1 MRNMLKTIKNKLEH
15 GQSLVLV
22 TVIASSGATPRGAG
36 ARMLVGREGRICGTI
51 GGGAVEYRSEQIAA
65 KVLEEKTSLG
75 HDFTLTKDDVQNLG
89 MICGGACDVFFHY
102 LPAGDSHT
110 IVLCEKAEAQFLK
123 GSNLWLLTQL
133 GEKGKMGLYSD
144 SLGFWGIP
152 VSGELKLSRHPER
165 MGDIFAEQI
174 NVSGRV
180 YVFGG
185 GHVAQELV
193 PVLSHVGFR
202 CVVMDDRTEF
212 TKKELFPGAEEVI
225 CGDLQNI
232 GDYMTIGK
240 DDYVCV
246 MTRGHAYDTVVQ
258 AQVLKCR
265 PTYCGVIGSAFKA
278 AGVRKTLKEEYGLL
292 DEELDLV
299 TTPIGLNIKG
309 ETPAEIAISIAA
321 QMILHRA
328 ERNGL

>member
-15 GQSLVLV
+15 GQALVLV

-36 ARMLVGREGRICGTI
+36 ARMLVGKEGRICGTI

-65 KVLEEKTSLG
+65 KVLEEKASKG

-102 LPAGDSHT
+102 LPAGDIHT
-110 IVLCEKAEAQFLK
+110 IMLCEEAEAQFQK

-133 GEKGKMGLYSD
+133 GEKGQMGLYSD
-144 SLGFWGIP
+144 SLGFWGIL
-152 VSGELKLSRHPER
+152 VSEELKLSRHPER
-165 MGDIFAEQI
+165 LGDIFAEQI
-174 NVSGRV
+174 NASGRV

-202 CVVMDDRTEF
+202 CVVMDDREEF
-212 TKKELFPGAEEVI
+212 ARPELFPGAEEVI
-225 CGDLQNI
+225 CGDLTHLKDYLSI
-232 GDYMTIGK
+232 GNE
-240 DDYVCV
+240 DYVCV

>member
-1 MRNMLKTIKNKLEH
+1 MRTMLKTIKDKLTAGED
-15 GQSLVLV
+15 LVLV

-36 ARMLVGREGRICGTI
+36 ARMLIGKEGRLCGTI

-65 KVLEEKTSLG
+65 KVLAEKTSLG

-89 MICGGACDVFFHY
+89 MICGGACNVFFHY
-102 LPAGDSHT
+102 IPAGDPHT
-110 IVLCEKAEAQFLK
+110 LTLCDQAEAAFK
-123 GSNLWLLTQL
+123 NGSDLWLLTDVGAQST
-133 GEKGKMGLYSD
+133 MGLYTPEA
-144 SLGFWGIP
+144 GFWGISVP
-152 VSGELKLSRHPER
+152 EQLVLSRHPER
-165 MGDIFAEQI
+165 TGNLFAEQI
-174 NVSGRV
+174 NTSGRV

-202 CVVMDDRTEF
+202 CVVMDDREEF

-225 CGDLQNI
+225 CGDLRRI
-232 GDYMTIGK
+232 GDYIKIGSE
-240 DDYVCV
+240 DYVCV

-278 AGVRKTLKEEYGLL
+278 AGVRKTLKEDYGLL

-328 ERNGL
+328 ERNG

>member
-1 MRNMLKTIKNKLEH
+1 MRNMLKTIKAKLEH

-36 ARMLVGREGRICGTI
+36 ARMLVGKEGRICGTI

-65 KVLEEKTSLG
+65 RVLEEQTSLG

-89 MICGGACDVFFHY
+89 MICGGACSVFFHY
-102 LPAGDSHT
+102 LPAGDAHT
-110 IVLCEKAEAQFLK
+110 IRLCAEAEAQFRQ
-123 GSNLWLLTQL
+123 GNALWLLTRV
-133 GEKGKMGLYSD
+133 GENGRMGLYAPE
-144 SLGFWGIP
+144 LGYWGMD
-152 VSGELKLSRHPER
+152 VSEPLPLSRHPER
-165 MGDIFAEQI
+165 IGDIFAEQI
-174 NVSGRV
+174 HAPGKV

-193 PVLSHVGFR
+193 PVLAHVGFR

-212 TKKELFPGAEEVI
+212 TKPELFPGAEAVI
-225 CGDLQNI
+225 CGDLTRLADYLSI
-232 GDYMTIGK
+232 GSE
-240 DDYVCV
+240 DYVCV
-246 MTRGHAYDTVVQ
+246 MTRGHSHDTVVQ

-278 AGVRKTLKEEYGLL
+278 AGVRRTLKEEYGLA

-299 TTPIGLNIKG
+299 TTPIGLPIKG

-328 ERNGL
+328 ERSGL